1 MILEDEKAPKGR
13 KKKRA
18 KTWEAEILNFPA
30 PAGKQTRIY
39 RAARATWMR
48 VASTEIGR

>member
-1 MILEDEKAPKGR
+1 MNKAPKGR
-13 KKKRA
+13 KKNGPTNRLGSLA
-18 KTWEAEILNFPA
+18 SGNQCGDVAH
-30 PAGKQTRIY
+30 QTY